1 MLDPSNWTAEQHTKA
16 FLMLMGG
23 LEVEH
28 PFRTFNDRDRTSV
41 PALTRK
47 LSGRFEDQAA
57 TLQQLNENGAGVFA
71 VINKGGHRDT
81 DITSVT
87 AVFADTDGAPLEPI
101 VEALPPHCVVNTSPG
116 KFHIYWRVVDFPL
129 DQFKPAQ
136 IHIAKKFGCDPSV
149 NNLARVMRLPG
160 FMHLKADP
168 FDVRII
174 HLDAKLKAY
183 THAEIVEA
191 FDIDL
196 GKPTGLPTPLG
207 GDRNAKRPLI
217 DTLRSNSYS
226 LFDVEGMLRF
236 IDPWERHVWRDVIF
250 ALVHEYGEDSRE
262 LAVRWS
268 RGDLSASR
276 GRA

>member
-1 MLDPSNWTAEQHTKA
+1 MLDPSKWTAAQQRRV
-16 FLMLMGG
+16 FLMVMGG
-23 LEVEH
+23 LEVDH
-28 PFRTFNDRDRTSV
+28 HLRTFSDRDRTSV

-47 LSGRFEDQAA
+47 LSGRFENHAA
-57 TLQQLNENGAGVFA
+57 TLQQLNDEGAGVFA
-71 VINKGGHRDT
+71 VINKGGHRDA

-101 VEALPPHCVVNTSPG
+101 VETLPPHCVVNTSPG
-116 KFHIYWRVVDFPL
+116 KFHVYWRVVDFPL

-136 IHIAKKFGCDPSV
+136 IHIAKRFGCDPSV

-174 HLDAKLKAY
+174 HLDANLKAY
-183 THAEIVEA
+183 SHTEIVEA
-191 FDIDL
+191 FGIDL
-196 GKPTGLPTPLG
+196 SKSTGLLTPLG

-217 DTLRSNSYS
+217 DSLRSNSCS
-226 LFDVEGMLRF
+226 LIDVERMLRF
-236 IDPWERHVWRDVIF
+236 IDPWERNVWRDVIF

-268 RGDLSASR
+268 RGDLLASR